1 MLRGQRK
8 QFVALIGLF
17 VLLAL
22 LLNAIDR
29 AGIRKAGSATGSK
42 RKSDQF
48 IVDASGC
55 QILDLKA
62 FSASAREFTA
72 PPQPLHCSK
81 KYFIEH
87 VCSDFFSKFLKTW
100 FF

>member
-1 MLRGQRK
+1 MHKLLSKSVAMLRGQRK
-8 QFVALIGLF
+8 QFIALIGLF
-17 VLLAL
+17 VVLAL
-22 LLNAIDR
+22 LMNAIDR
-29 AGIRKAGSATGSK
+29 AGTRKSGMTASSK

-48 IVDASGC
+48 IVDACGC

-81 KYFIEH
+81 KYFIERAYN
-87 VCSDFFSKFLKTW
+87 FF
-100 FF
+100 

>member
-8 QFVALIGLF
+8 QFVGLIGLF
-17 VLLAL
+17 VVLAL
-22 LLNAIDR
+22 LLHALDR
-29 AGIRKAGSATGSK
+29 VGTGKGGKAASTT

-72 PPQPLHCSK
+72 PPEPLHCSK
-81 KYFIEH
+81 KYFI
-87 VCSDFFSKFLKTW
+87 
-100 FF
+100 